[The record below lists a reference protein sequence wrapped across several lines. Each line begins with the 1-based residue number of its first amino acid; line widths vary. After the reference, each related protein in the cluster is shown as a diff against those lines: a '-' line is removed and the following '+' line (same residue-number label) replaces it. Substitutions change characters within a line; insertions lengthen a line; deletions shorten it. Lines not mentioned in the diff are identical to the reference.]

1 MKTAILSAAPLLLA
15 AVALAGDEPMK
26 DGKPAVETR
35 SKSEILSDAQK
46 QFAQADANSDGYLK
60 GDEIVKGWLE
70 RYDLDADGKISRT
83 EFVEISTRP
92 PKLRHPTPMRDAV
105 ARARQN
111 MAFFDKNKD
120 GLIQKDE
127 YPGGETKFREF
138 DKNRDDVLSLAETTA
153 MAEEE
158 IADIRKKMKS
168 PNRYEFLTLFDADKD
183 NNVSLDEYDGPTAEF
198 KRYDKDGDGVVTYEE
213 LYPEKMAEKYR
224 KGEKGEAMGPHPEDL
239 SIIETLDANKDGKVS
254 RDEFKGNDDAW
265 KRLDRNGD
273 GVVTIADAR

>member
-1 MKTAILSAAPLLLA
+1 MKTTTLAVLFALAAP
-15 AVALAGDEPMK
+15 ALAGDEPMK
-26 DGKPAVETR
+26 KDDKPAAETR
-35 SKSEILSDAQK
+35 SKGEILADAQK
-46 QFAQADANSDGYLK
+46 HFAQADANADGYLK

-120 GLIQKDE
+120 GVIQKDE
-127 YPGGETKFREF
+127 YPGGETKFREY
-138 DKNRDDVLSLAETTA
+138 DKNRDDALSLAETTA

-158 IADIRKKMKS
+158 IAEIRKKMKS
-168 PNRYEFLTLFDADKD
+168 PNRYEFLTLFDSDKD

-213 LYPEKMAEKYR
+213 LYPEKMAEKMRKYD
-224 KGEKGEAMGPHPEDL
+224 KGEGMGPKPEDL
-239 SIIETLDANKDGKVS
+239 SILETLDANKDGKVA

>member
-1 MKTAILSAAPLLLA
+1 MKTTTFATALLVLALPAA
-15 AVALAGDEPMK
+15 AGDEPMK
-26 DGKPAVETR
+26 DGKPAEETR
-35 SKSEILSDAQK
+35 TKSEILSDAQK
-46 QFAQADANSDGYLK
+46 QFAQADTNSDGYLK
-60 GDEIVKGWLE
+60 GDEVVKGWLE
-70 RYDLDADGKISRT
+70 RYDLDADGKVSRS

-120 GLIQKDE
+120 GIIQKDE
-127 YPGGETKFREF
+127 YPGDQVRFREF
-138 DKNRDDVLSLAETTA
+138 DKNRDDALSLAETTA

-158 IADIRKKMKS
+158 IAEIRKKMKS
-168 PNRYEFLTLFDADKD
+168 PNRYEFLTLFDSDKD
-183 NNVSLDEYDGPTAEF
+183 NNVSLDEYDGPAAEF
-198 KRYDKDGDGVVTYEE
+198 KRYDKDGDGVVSYDE
-213 LYPEKMAEKYR
+213 LYPEKMAEKYK
-224 KGEKGEAMGPHPEDL
+224 KGEKGEDMGPKPEDL
-239 SIIETLDANKDGKVS
+239 SILSTLDANKDGKVA

>member
-1 MKTAILSAAPLLLA
+1 MKTITLA
-15 AVALAGDEPMK
+15 ALVALAAPTLAGDDPMMK

-60 GDEIVKGWLE
+60 GDEVVKGWLE

-120 GLIQKDE
+120 GQIQKDE
-127 YPGGETKFREF
+127 YPGDQVKFREF

-198 KRYDKDGDGVVTYEE
+198 KRFDKDGDGVVSYEE
-213 LYPEKMAEKYR
+213 LYPERMADKSR
-224 KGEKGEAMGPHPEDL
+224 KGEDMTPKPQDL
-239 SIIETLDANKDGKVS
+239 SILETLDANKDGKVS

-265 KRLDRNGD
+265 KRLDKNGD
-273 GVVTIADAR
+273 GVITIADAR

>member
-1 MKTAILSAAPLLLA
+1 MKTLSFATALLVLALPAA
-15 AVALAGDEPMK
+15 AGDEPMK
-26 DGKPAVETR
+26 DGKAAPAADTR
-35 SKSEILSDAQK
+35 TKAEVLADAQK

-70 RYDLDADGKISRT
+70 RYDLDADGRISRS

-127 YPGGETKFREF
+127 YPGDQVKFREF
-138 DKNRDDVLSLAETTA
+138 DKNRDDALSLAETTA

-168 PNRYEFLTLFDADKD
+168 PNRYEFLTLFDSDKD
-183 NNVSLDEYDGPTAEF
+183 NKVTLDEYDGPMAEF

-213 LYPEKMAEKYR
+213 LYPEKMAEKYK
-224 KGEKGEAMGPHPEDL
+224 KGEEMGPKPQDL
-239 SIIETLDANKDGKVS
+239 SIVETLDANKDGKVS

-265 KRLDRNGD
+265 RRLDRNGD

>member
-1 MKTAILSAAPLLLA
+1 MKALAIATALLVLALPAA
-15 AVALAGDEPMK
+15 AGDEPMK
-26 DGKPAVETR
+26 DGKPAADTR
-35 SKSEILSDAQK
+35 TKSEILTDAQK
-46 QFAQADANSDGYLK
+46 QFAQADSNSDGYLK

-70 RYDLDADGKISRT
+70 RYDLDADGKISKT
-83 EFVEISTRP
+83 EFLEISTRP

-127 YPGGETKFREF
+127 YPGDQVKFREF
-138 DKNRDDVLSLAETTA
+138 DKNRDDALSLAETTA

-168 PNRYEFLTLFDADKD
+168 PNRYEFLTLFDSDKD
-183 NNVSLDEYDGPTAEF
+183 NNVSLDEYDGPMAEF
-198 KRYDKDGDGVVTYEE
+198 KKYDKDGDGVVTYDE
-213 LYPEKMAEKYR
+213 LYPEKMMEKY
-224 KGEKGEAMGPHPEDL
+224 KKEKGEEMGPKPQDL
-239 SIIETLDANKDGKVS
+239 SIVETLDANKDGKVS

>member
-1 MKTAILSAAPLLLA
+1 MRTTTLAALLALAAPA
-15 AVALAGDEPMK
+15 IAGGDPLIY
-26 DGKPAVETR
+26 DNPAGETR

-60 GDEIVKGWLE
+60 GDEVVKGWLE

-120 GLIQKDE
+120 GQIQKDE
-127 YPGGETKFREF
+127 YPGDQVKFREF

-183 NNVSLDEYDGPTAEF
+183 NNVSMDEYDGPSAEF

-213 LYPEKMAEKYR
+213 LYPEKMAEKSR
-224 KGEKGEAMGPHPEDL
+224 KGEDTTPKPQDL
-239 SIIETLDANKDGKVS
+239 SILETLDANKDGKVA

-265 KRLDRNGD
+265 KRLDKNGD

>member
-1 MKTAILSAAPLLLA
+1 MKTTTLA
-15 AVALAGDEPMK
+15 VLFALAVPALAGDEPMK
-26 DGKPAVETR
+26 KEEKPAAETR
-35 SKSEILSDAQK
+35 SKGEILADAQK
-46 QFAQADANSDGYLK
+46 HFAQADANADGYLK

-120 GLIQKDE
+120 GIIQKDE
-127 YPGGETKFREF
+127 YPGDQTKFREF
-138 DKNRDDVLSLAETTA
+138 DKNRDDALSLAETTA

-168 PNRYEFLTLFDADKD
+168 PNRYEFLTLFDSDKD

-213 LYPEKMAEKYR
+213 LYPEKMAEKMR
-224 KGEKGEAMGPHPEDL
+224 KYDKGEAMGPKPEDL
-239 SIIETLDANKDGKVS
+239 SILETLDANKDGKVA

>member
-1 MKTAILSAAPLLLA
+1 MKTTTLA
-15 AVALAGDEPMK
+15 VLFALAVPALAGDEPMK
-26 DGKPAVETR
+26 KEEKPAAETR
-35 SKSEILSDAQK
+35 SKGEILADAQK
-46 QFAQADANSDGYLK
+46 HFAQADANADGYLK

-120 GLIQKDE
+120 GIIQKDE
-127 YPGGETKFREF
+127 YPGDQTKFREY
-138 DKNRDDVLSLAETTA
+138 DKNRDDALSLAETTA

-168 PNRYEFLTLFDADKD
+168 PNRYEFLTLFDSDKD

-213 LYPEKMAEKYR
+213 LYPEKMAEKMR
-224 KGEKGEAMGPHPEDL
+224 KYDKGEAMGPKPEDL
-239 SIIETLDANKDGKVS
+239 SILETLDANKDGKVA